1 MPSRPDAGDAADDA
15 SSLDRFVDAQRG
27 RYEVALGELRAGRKE
42 SHWIWF
48 IFPQIHGLGA
58 SEVAQLFAI
67 ADLVEAVAYLAHPVL
82 GPRLVTCVEALRA
95 HRGTPV
101 QHILGD
107 LDALKLRSSLTL
119 FARAHGGDGGV
130 FAVALD
136 EVCGGVRDARTEAIL
151 TAG

>member
-1 MPSRPDAGDAADDA
+1 M
-15 SSLDRFVDAQRG
+15 
-27 RYEVALGELRAGRKE
+27 
-42 SHWIWF
+42 
-48 IFPQIHGLGA
+48 
-58 SEVAQLFAI
+58 
-67 ADLVEAVAYLAHPVL
+67 AYLAHPVL

-119 FARAHGGDGGV
+119 FARAHGGDGGA

-136 EVCGGVRDARTEAIL
+136 DVCGGVRDADGGPPHGWVTGVRKAVPAGEARASVFTDPL
-151 TAG
+151 HMTTAPADT